1 MALTRQRNNRFLD
14 GWLLSAIANKI
25 LLVTFNCDFS
35 SHRVEKEYCVC
46 SDFAQGPVSDCVSL
60 LFQLPRII
68 TSFVIIA
75 APFVIAVRL
84 EETGKYYIM
93 DESLWK
99 RSAVLKLDNNF
110 LSNEHHAAVLGMTNE
125 SSISLSH

>member
-46 SDFAQGPVSDCVSL
+46 SDFAQGPVSECVSL

-93 DESLWK
+93 DESL
-99 RSAVLKLDNNF
+99 DNNF